1 MTKTFDVLV
10 SKEVIEQTKASL
22 TEKGFLPI
30 FVETGAE
37 ALAKIKELIPAGVSV
52 MNGSSRTL
60 EEIGFVDYLKGD
72 THGWNNLH
80 QNILEEKDP
89 TKQAVLRKHAVLSD
103 YFLNSAH
110 ALTQNGELVI
120 ASASGSQ
127 LPHLTFTSGNIIFVI
142 GAQKIIE
149 NLDEALVRI
158 NDYVFPLENAR
169 MKEVGMGGSNL
180 SKILILKNEPA
191 FMGRKVHVI
200 LVNEKLGF

>member
-1 MTKTFDVLV
+1 MTKTFDILA
-10 SKEVIEQTKASL
+10 SKEVIEQTEKAL

-30 FVETGAE
+30 FAETGAE
-37 ALAKIKELIPAGVSV
+37 ALEKIKELVPAGVSV

-60 EEIGFVDYLKGD
+60 EQIGFIDYLKGG

-89 TKQAVLRKHAVLSD
+89 LKQAVLRKHSVLSD
-103 YFLNSAH
+103 YFINSAH
-110 ALTQNGELVI
+110 AVTEAGELVI

-127 LPHLTFTSGNIIFVI
+127 LPHLTFTSGNIILII
-142 GAQKIIE
+142 GVQKITAT
-149 NLDEALVRI
+149 LDEALTRLSE
-158 NDYVFPLENAR
+158 YVFPLENAR

-191 FMGRKVHVI
+191 FMGRKVHII

>member
-30 FVETGAE
+30 FVETGEE

>member
-30 FVETGAE
+30 FVETGEE

-142 GAQKIIE
+142 GAQKIIA

>member
-1 MTKTFDVLV
+1 VR
-10 SKEVIEQTKASL
+10 
-22 TEKGFLPI
+22 G
-30 FVETGAE
+30 
-37 ALAKIKELIPAGVSV
+37 
-52 MNGSSRTL
+52 
-60 EEIGFVDYLKGD
+60 YLHK
-72 THGWNNLH
+72 
-80 QNILEEKDP
+80 NILEEKDP